1 MSAAVPSLKQSLGAI
16 IGRRFPWLLHV
27 VTVAGA
33 KGKGLAF
40 RTASGLLHLA
50 GGPDDPA
57 VVRVGDAGT
66 AGTIVLVGVPPA
78 GTGFTITNAAG
89 EVITFTFALT
99 GGAVVVSCTQVE
111 PFNLATKSTA
121 GSDRVT
127 CG

>member
-66 AGTIVLVGVPPA
+66 GGTFATAGVTLGYTGADGTTAWGITALANTTTGVVTFTIVPVTGTSGAIVTKGV
-78 GTGFTITNAAG
+78 
-89 EVITFTFALT
+89 E
-99 GGAVVVSCTQVE
+99 
-111 PFNLATKSTA
+111 
-121 GSDRVT
+121 GSDKVT
-127 CG
+127 CA

>member
-66 AGTIVLVGVPPA
+66 AGTVTA
-78 GTGFTITNAAG
+78 TGNTVTFTAADGSSLALAFTIVSGAIVVAPTP
-89 EVITFTFALT
+89 ALP
-99 GGAVVVSCTQVE
+99 

>member
-57 VVRVGDAGT
+57 VVRVGDAGA
-66 AGTIVLVGVPPA
+66 AGTVEVTG
-78 GTGFTITNAAG
+78 GTSLKFTNAAG
-89 EVITFTFALT
+89 ETWVVPIVLS
-99 GGAVVVSCTQVE
+99 GGAVVVGPSVPPT

>member
-1 MSAAVPSLKQSLGAI
+1 MSTAVPSLKQSLGAI

-66 AGTIVLVGVPPA
+66 GGTFAAGIAPVTMTYTDPA
-78 GTGFTITNAAG
+78 GVVTSFTMSVGASPVAV
-89 EVITFTFALT
+89 VIGGPGL
-99 GGAVVVSCTQVE
+99 GAVT
-111 PFNLATKSTA
+111 TKNTE
-121 GSDRVT
+121 GSDKVT
-127 CG
+127 CA

>member
-1 MSAAVPSLKQSLGAI
+1 MSAPTIKQSLADLVSQ
-16 IGRRFPWLLHV
+16 RFPWLLHV
-27 VTVAGA
+27 ATVASD
-33 KGKGLAF
+33 KGRGLAL

-57 VVRVGDAGT
+57 VHRKGDAGT

-111 PFNLATKSTA
+111 PFNLTTKSTE
-121 GSDRVT
+121 GSDWVT
-127 CG
+127 CK